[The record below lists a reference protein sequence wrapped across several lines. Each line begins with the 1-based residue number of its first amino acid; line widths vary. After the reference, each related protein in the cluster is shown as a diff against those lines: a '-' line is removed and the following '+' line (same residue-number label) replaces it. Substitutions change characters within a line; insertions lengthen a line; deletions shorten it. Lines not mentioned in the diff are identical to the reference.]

1 MFIRKIR
8 TRTTSSGE
16 SYFSHRLVASRREGD
31 RVRPKTLLNLGR
43 HVPMDQG
50 DWPLLCPRVDALM
63 THPATL
69 NVRTLPTAVETS
81 KDLWHG
87 GLPDAGRSVRS
98 TDRRRRTGSGSR
110 GAGRCPVPS
119 KQRCAPCHDRLASRM
134 RRSRHPNPALKRLD
148 LPNQLCALG
157 LNKRQQGCAL
167 ANIIGRMAQPGSERA
182 TNAWLR
188 T

>member
-8 TRTTSSGE
+8 TRTTANGE
-16 SYFSHRLVASRREGD
+16 STFSHRRVARRREGD

-81 KDLWHG
+81 KDLWRD
-87 GLPDAGRSVRS
+87 GLPNACWSARS
-98 TDRRRRTGSGSR
+98 TDRRRRTGRGSL

-119 KQRCAPCHDRLASRM
+119 EQRCAPCHDRSGSRMPLSKPSSGWIVPTHSVRLASTHG
-134 RRSRHPNPALKRLD
+134 SRAVR
-148 LPNQLCALG
+148 
-157 LNKRQQGCAL
+157 
-167 ANIIGRMAQPGSERA
+167 
-182 TNAWLR
+182 
-188 T
+188 